1 MTPASGLEVD
11 LIQAKVEERAEL
23 TEGVEETFVDAK
35 RVREGSEIAA
45 EEDED
50 EESGGGL
57 RSRMETFACW
67 ESRRMAVA
75 RPRPLEPPETM
86 KVRS

>member
-1 MTPASGLEVD
+1 MPASGLEVD
-11 LIQAKVEERAEL
+11 LIQARVEERAEL
-23 TEGVEETFVDAK
+23 MEGVEETFVDAK
-35 RVREGSEIAA
+35 RVREGSEMAA
-45 EEDED
+45 EDED
-50 EESGGGL
+50 SGGGL